1 MGSERIPVLNDATD
15 YGLWKKQVNIWVL
28 GTQAQA
34 GQQAARLIGFM
45 SGKAHEA
52 AIQIPPEGLGTVAQL
67 TTELDKLFLKDD
79 TQSLFQAIEE
89 FEQYNRS
96 KEDSI
101 DEYIRGFEQRYKR
114 LKALRKDKEA
124 YEDGIKAFK
133 LLHQASL
140 TSEQKRLIRAT
151 TETLT
156 YDGMVKAL
164 KRTFGDGSG
173 IISSSSNDQGK
184 NTNPYFSAAS
194 SSGIKIKEEPVFY
207 TKDSY
212 HSSSSASD
220 RSGYC
225 SSGSDKRNQ
234 HSSTSDGEPEDG
246 ENVLYFQGGKYRR
259 QRPAEKSYQRPA
271 DQSYQRP
278 NSSEQQFQGQRP
290 TGQSYQRQSPN
301 YYQQQHLMKKA
312 ENFKKTTC
320 LICDSPEHRVI
331 GCPYNKFTPERKKE
345 DDAKRLTFLTKE
357 VQLPERA
364 ERYTFLL
371 EETVNKALLDTGAS
385 STVCGKQWLKT
396 YEESLSSEEAIK
408 IKTEPCDTTFRFGDG
423 NRVTSTQLVTL
434 PVNMFGR
441 NFTLKTYVV
450 NSKIPLLLS
459 RQMMNDF
466 SFVIDMRQKKVYAMG
481 GEEPILDTTSGHL
494 VVSING
500 GAFIRVNPCR
510 IVQNEQSSQTDDV
523 PEKEQRPHPKA
534 KTHDSHESEGEKRFP
549 TKTATWFYETVY
561 YSDSE
566 EEEDSTSTSATNEEV
581 DISSTAVRQE
591 TIPLLQEAT
600 ASVEEEETTP
610 LPQEATPS
618 VEEEETTP
626 LPQEV
631 TPPVEIKEEE
641 TQPKWTSK
649 EQPKGK
655 KNAVIL
661 KKGDIIRFRDGD
673 NEEWK
678 SGLIDSRAG
687 KVTGTHKNS
696 YNVHVDGE
704 DEAQVINLTDK
715 RVERLLCTKEDK
727 LTVTKEVPKQV
738 PKKVPPLKIRKK

>member
-1 MGSERIPVLNDATD
+1 MGNERIPVLTDATD

-52 AIQIPPEGLGTVAQL
+52 AIQIPPEELGTVAQL

-79 TQSLFQAIEE
+79 TQSLFQAIED

-96 KEDSI
+96 KETSI
-101 DEYIRGFEQRYKR
+101 DEYIRSFEQKYKR
-114 LKALRKDKEA
+114 LKALRSDKEA

-140 TSEQKRLIRAT
+140 ASEQKRLIRAT

-184 NTNPYFSAAS
+184 SANPYFLGAS
-194 SSGIKIKEEPVFY
+194 SSGLKIKEEPVFY

-212 HSSSSASD
+212 QSSSSASD
-220 RSGYC
+220 RSGYY

-234 HSSTSDGEPEDG
+234 HSSTSDGEQEDG

-259 QRPAEKSYQRPA
+259 QRPAEQSYQRPA

-278 NSSEQQFQGQRP
+278 NSSEQQFQRQRP
-290 TGQSYQRQSPN
+290 TATGQSYQRQSPN
-301 YYQQQHLMKKA
+301 YSQQQHLMKKA

-345 DDAKRLTFLTKE
+345 DDSKRLTFLTKE
-357 VQLPERA
+357 VQLESAIAHPERA
-364 ERYTFLL
+364 ERCTFIL

-385 STVCGKQWLKT
+385 STVCGKQWLKI
-396 YEESLSSEEAIK
+396 YEESLSPEEAIM

-423 NRVTSTQLVTL
+423 KKVTSTQLVTL
-434 PVNMFGR
+434 PVQMFGR
-441 NFTLKTYVV
+441 NFTLETYVV
-450 NSKIPLLLS
+450 NSEISLLLS

-466 SFVIDMRQKKVYAMG
+466 RFVIDMRQKKVYAMG

-494 VVSING
+494 VVSINER
-500 GAFIRVNPCR
+500 AFIRINPCR

-534 KTHDSHESEGEKRFP
+534 KTRDSNESEGEKRIP

-566 EEEDSTSTSATNEEV
+566 EEEDSTSTSAINDEV
-581 DISSTAVRQE
+581 DTAVRQ
-591 TIPLLQEAT
+591 
-600 ASVEEEETTP
+600 EETTP

-618 VEEEETTP
+618 VEVEEITP
-626 LPQEV
+626 IPQEV

-661 KKGDIIRFRDGD
+661 KKGDTIRFRDGD

-678 SGLIDSRAG
+678 CGLIDSRAG
-687 KVTGTHKNS
+687 KATA
-696 YNVHVDGE
+696 D
-704 DEAQVINLTDK
+704 
-715 RVERLLCTKEDK
+715 RCTQEQ
-727 LTVTKEVPKQV
+727 L
-738 PKKVPPLKIRKK
+738 

>member
-1 MGSERIPVLNDATD
+1 MSERIPVLNDATD

-34 GQQAARLIGFM
+34 AQQAARLIGFM

-52 AIQIPPEGLGTVAQL
+52 AIQIPPEELGTVAKL

-184 NTNPYFSAAS
+184 STNPYFSAAS

-234 HSSTSDGEPEDG
+234 HSSTSDGEKDDE

-259 QRPAEKSYQRPA
+259 QRPAEHSYQRPNSSEQNFQRQRSS

-301 YYQQQHLMKKA
+301 YYQQQHLIKKA

-345 DDAKRLTFLTKE
+345 DDSKRLTFLTKV
-357 VQLPERA
+357 VQLESAIAHPERA
-364 ERYTFLL
+364 ERCTFLL

-385 STVCGKQWLKT
+385 STVCGKQWLKI
-396 YEESLSSEEAIK
+396 YEESLSPEEAIM

-423 NRVTSTQLVTL
+423 KKVTSTQLVTL
-434 PVNMFGR
+434 PVQMFGR
-441 NFTLKTYVV
+441 NFTLETYVV
-450 NSKIPLLLS
+450 NSEIPLLLS

-466 SFVIDMRQKKVYAMG
+466 RFVIDMRQKKVYAMG

-500 GAFIRVNPCR
+500 RAFIRVNPCR

-534 KTHDSHESEGEKRFP
+534 KTRDSHESEGEKRIP

-561 YSDSE
+561 YSEEE
-566 EEEDSTSTSATNEEV
+566 EEEDSTSTSAINDEV
-581 DISSTAVRQE
+581 DTAVRQ
-591 TIPLLQEAT
+591 
-600 ASVEEEETTP
+600 EETTP

-618 VEEEETTP
+618 VEVEETT
-626 LPQEV
+626 PQEV
-631 TPPVEIKEEE
+631 TPPVEIEEE

-661 KKGDIIRFRDGD
+661 KKGDVIRFKDGD

-678 SGLIDSRAG
+678 CGLIDSRAG
-687 KVTGTHKNS
+687 KATGTHKNS

-704 DEAQVINLTDK
+704 DEAQVIDLTDK
-715 RVERLLCTKEDK
+715 RVERLPFTEEDK